1 MKNLVLRSN
10 RIKMGVTRLRSAMW
24 ARVQVLK
31 GAITNERAD
40 FYISDGVKVI
50 IAVVLGALL
59 LAAMTLLFKDTIIP
73 RITKEITD
81 LFG

>member
-1 MKNLVLRSN
+1 MKNFFQKVTNKIRMAAVKTQTAVSSAVSN
-10 RIKMGVTRLRSAMW
+10 ENG
-24 ARVQVLK
+24 
-31 GAITNERAD
+31 D

-59 LAAMTLLFKDTIIP
+59 LAALTLLFNSTIIP
-73 RITKEITD
+73 RITEEITG

>member
-1 MKNLVLRSN
+1 MKQTIRNLY
-10 RIKMGVTRLRSAMW
+10 IKAKLSLCNQRG
-24 ARVQVLK
+24 
-31 GAITNERAD
+31 D

-59 LAAMTLLFKDTIIP
+59 LGAMTLIFNDTIIP
-73 RITKEITD
+73 KITAEINK

>member
-1 MKNLVLRSN
+1 
-10 RIKMGVTRLRSAMW
+10 MW

>member
-1 MKNLVLRSN
+1 MKKILTRVRTDIHVLQ
-10 RIKMGVTRLRSAMW
+10 
-24 ARVQVLK
+24 AR
-31 GAITNERAD
+31 AIDAVGNTRAD

-59 LAAMTLLFKDTIIP
+59 LAALTLLFNDTIIP

>member
-1 MKNLVLRSN
+1 MKTLVRKSN
-10 RIKMGVTRLRSAMW
+10 HIKAAVTRLRTGLW
-24 ARVQVLK
+24 ARTQTVKSVLS
-31 GAITNERAD
+31 NERAD

-59 LAAMTLLFKDTIIP
+59 LAAMTLIFKDTIIP

>member
-24 ARVQVLK
+24 ARAQVLK